1 MIQVV
6 DKAKCVG
13 CHACYNCCPLNCIT
27 MEDDNEGFMYPR
39 VDQNVCINCKKCEK
53 VCPVIQKPTLGSFSE
68 ASFAA
73 YSKNEQIRKC
83 SSSGGVFS
91 ALAQIVLKHNGVVFG
106 AAFDD
111 EFQVHHIRVE
121 SVKDLEKLRG
131 SKYVQSRIEKTF
143 KDAKEILES
152 GREVYFSGTPCQ
164 IDGFK
169 NYLGRE
175 YENLITQDIICH
187 GVPAPYV
194 WDKYLDSV
202 RNNINSEITQISFR
216 DKLLGWRKYS
226 VRIEGANGKVEMST
240 FLDNPMMRA
249 YLRDMCLRPSCYD
262 CPSKGVK
269 RSSDITLADFWN
281 VSDFIDDFDDD
292 RGTDLIIC
300 HSSKGMKLLQE
311 AESAIECHKVDMR
324 AVYENV
330 PMNTS
335 SRLPTK
341 RNDFMEYLEHGSFVE
356 SVQKYCTIPIHERL
370 VTKIKLISKRISRR
384 K

>member
-1 MIQVV
+1 MIKVM

-27 MEDDNEGFMYPR
+27 MEDDDEGFMYPR
-39 VDQNVCINCKKCEK
+39 VDQNVCINCKRCEK
-53 VCPVIQKPTLGSFSE
+53 VCPVIQKPTLGAFSE
-68 ASFAA
+68 VSFAA

-91 ALAQIVLKHNGVVFG
+91 VLAQIVLKHNGVVFG

-143 KDAKEILES
+143 KDAKEILRS

-202 RNNINSEITQISFR
+202 RNNINSEIKQISFR

-324 AVYENV
+324 AAYENV

-341 RNDFMEYLEHGSFVE
+341 RNDFMEHLEHGSFVE

-370 VTKIKLISKRISRR
+370 VTKIKLIFKRISRR

>member
-164 IDGFK
+164 IDGSK